1 MQQNMIEQ
9 NIIITE
15 PNKNLRALGRNAL
28 RNNWKVAILA
38 VCTYLLVMNIP
49 PVIFNALFGTNIVS
63 MFTSSGYTYGF
74 DAETYAALYNNMPE
88 YCVLGSIFVIL
99 VAGAFE
105 LGLSMFFL
113 AIFRM
118 HKVHVSDVFL
128 GFEHFLKALG
138 LLFFMYLFVFL
149 WTLLFIVPGIIASIR
164 YSQAFFI
171 LADDPTKGIRQCV
184 NESKAMMKGNKAKY
198 FLLSLSFIGWWIL
211 SSIPSSIVSSI
222 GSTISNNDV
231 IISLFSIAGSLF
243 LVPLTVYIYST
254 YAGFYEILAGHLI
267 KETVPM
273 PVTVEEAKE
282 VYAELIAQETREED
296 ADDDAASAEEFS
308 ENLSGEI
315 PEESVEMPED
325 KSFEEPS
332 EEAADETDKENS
344 EEEKNE

>member
-28 RNNWKVAILA
+28 RNNWKVAIMA
-38 VCTYLLVMNIP
+38 VCTYVLVLNVP
-49 PVIFNALFGTNIVS
+49 PVIFNGLFGTNIFS
-63 MFTSSGYTYGF
+63 IFTNSGYTYGF
-74 DAETYAALYNNMPE
+74 DAETYASMYNNMPD
-88 YCVLGSIFVIL
+88 YCFLGTVYVLL

-118 HKVHVSDVFL
+118 HKVHVADVFL

-138 LLFFMYLFVFL
+138 LFFFMNLFICL

-171 LADDPTKGIRQCV
+171 LADDSSKGIRQCMD
-184 NESKAMMKGNKAKY
+184 ESKAMMKGNKSKY
-198 FLLSLSFIGWWIL
+198 FLLSLSFIGWML
-211 SSIPSSIVSSI
+211 LAMIPSSIVESI
-222 GSTISNNDV
+222 GNTVSNNEV
-231 IISLFSIAGSLF
+231 IVSLFSIVGTL
-243 LVPLTVYIYST
+243 LVAPVTVYMYST

-267 KETVPM
+267 KETVPV

-282 VYAELIAQETREED
+282 VYAGLIAQEVQEEL
-296 ADDDAASAEEFS
+296 EEVM
-308 ENLSGEI
+308 EA
-315 PEESVEMPED
+315 
-325 KSFEEPS
+325 
-332 EEAADETDKENS
+332 EEAAETEETKISEDTEETDVA
-344 EEEKNE
+344 EEKEESIETEVTGEPEEDTNEEPKNE

>member
-28 RNNWKVAILA
+28 RNNWKVAIMA
-38 VCTYLLVMNIP
+38 VCTYVLVLNVP
-49 PVIFNALFGTNIVS
+49 PVIFNGLFGTNIVS
-63 MFTSSGYTYGF
+63 IFTNSGYTYGF
-74 DAETYAALYNNMPE
+74 DAETYANMYNNMPD
-88 YCVLGSIFVIL
+88 YCFLGTVYILL

-118 HKVHVSDVFL
+118 HKVHVADVFL

-138 LLFFMYLFVFL
+138 LFFFMNLFICL

-171 LADDPTKGIRQCV
+171 LADDPSKGIRQCMD
-184 NESKAMMKGNKAKY
+184 ESKAMMKGNKSKY
-198 FLLSLSFIGWWIL
+198 FLLSLSFIGWML
-211 SSIPSSIVSSI
+211 LAVIPSSIVESI
-222 GSTISNNDV
+222 GNTVSNNPV
-231 IISLFSIAGSLF
+231 VVSLFSIVGTL
-243 LVPLTVYIYST
+243 LVVPVTVYMYST

-267 KETVPM
+267 KETVPV

-282 VYAELIAQETREED
+282 VYAGLIAQEEQQEEEP
-296 ADDDAASAEEFS
+296 AGVAETEEQAEEEKSQVS
-308 ENLSGEI
+308 EETEET
-315 PEESVEMPED
+315 EESVETKETGEPE
-325 KSFEEPS
+325 EETS
-332 EEAADETDKENS
+332 EES
-344 EEEKNE
+344 KNE

>member
-28 RNNWKVAILA
+28 RNNWKVAIMA
-38 VCTYLLVMNIP
+38 VCTYVLVLNVP
-49 PVIFNALFGTNIVS
+49 PVIFNGLFGTNIFS
-63 MFTSSGYTYGF
+63 IFTNSGYTYGF
-74 DAETYAALYNNMPE
+74 DAETYASMYNNMPD
-88 YCVLGSIFVIL
+88 YCFLGTVYVLL

-118 HKVHVSDVFL
+118 HKVYVADVFL

-138 LLFFMYLFVFL
+138 LFFFMNLFICL

-171 LADDPTKGIRQCV
+171 LADDPSKGIRQCMD
-184 NESKAMMKGNKAKY
+184 ESKAMMKGNKSKY
-198 FLLSLSFIGWWIL
+198 FLLLLSFIGWML
-211 SSIPSSIVSSI
+211 LAMIPSSIVESI
-222 GSTISNNDV
+222 GNTVSSNEV
-231 IISLFSIAGSLF
+231 IVSLFSIVGAL
-243 LVPLTVYIYST
+243 LVAPVTVYMYST

-267 KETVPM
+267 KETVPV

-282 VYAELIAQETREED
+282 VYAGLIAQEEQEEPEKVMEAEEVAETEETKISEDTEETDVAEEKEESIETEVTGEPEED
-296 ADDDAASAEEFS
+296 T
-308 ENLSGEI
+308 N
-315 PEESVEMPED
+315 
-325 KSFEEPS
+325 EEP
-332 EEAADETDKENS
+332 
-344 EEEKNE
+344 KNE